1 MTDTAR
7 TILETKRS
15 RSAWPTADVDFV
27 RAFEP
32 VPSPE
37 PEARAPRLPTPL
49 LNAYAAAE
57 ATAALR
63 RLVVSNRPVL

>member
-1 MTDTAR
+1 MWY
-7 TILETKRS
+7 
-15 RSAWPTADVDFV
+15 AWQTADVDFD
-27 RAFEP
+27 RALEP

-63 RLVVSNRPVL
+63 LVV

>member
-1 MTDTAR
+1 MF
-7 TILETKRS
+7 
-15 RSAWPTADVDFV
+15 SAWQTADVDFV